1 MGASTPAQ
9 RLRFGDF
16 EIDRRTGEVRR
27 QGVRIKIAV
36 QPFQILSTL
45 VDRPGELVT
54 REELRQRLW
63 PSDTFVD
70 FEHSL
75 NSAVKKLRLALGDT
89 AEAPVFIETLP
100 RRGYRFLPPV
110 EAVIEPSSSAASD
123 GPSNATTTL
132 ENRSPEGVSHPGPR
146 RAAVIGM
153 ALAVT
158 AAVAA
163 LLLFRITA
171 ARHTASNVKLAP
183 LTAFPGQEVAP
194 SFSPDGTQVAF
205 AWTGDAPDAAE
216 GFDLYAKVVGT
227 ERPLRLTSHPAAWI
241 TPAWSPDGGSIAFA
255 RVSSAGES
263 GIYAVSALGGPE
275 RKLVAASFAPFWI
288 LSASALSWSPDGR
301 LLAYS
306 ETPPGGPVTMW
317 LLSVGNLQK
326 TRIEPAVACQDAW
339 NPTFSP
345 DGQTL
350 AFACSSSIGVWSI
363 YVQPLSGGAAT
374 RIAAATGFPGGLC
387 WTPDGSRIVFATASH
402 PGSGGELW
410 QVSTSGGS
418 PERLLF
424 AQDAYSPS
432 FSRSG
437 SRLAYARRFETINIW
452 RIDLAQ
458 SPPHPR
464 KLIASSRIQENP
476 QLSPDGSKIAF
487 ESTRSGTREIW
498 IAGSSGED
506 PVRLTSFGSHLTGTP
521 RWSADGRRI
530 LFDSRLRGQSDLY
543 VADAVQRMPHRL
555 SVSVPDDSV
564 GSWSQDGRSI
574 YFRSASSGSPQIW
587 KVSSEGG
594 TATQVTRRGGWNGFE
609 SADGSSLYYA
619 KQFVDAEIWRVPTG
633 GGEEGPLPGMPPVE
647 YSAWWVPTAAGI
659 YFIAEG
665 PVARVRF
672 YDFTTRAVKEIA
684 DLPGAPAPYVGG
696 ISVSR
701 DGRYVIYSQI
711 DETASDLMLV
721 DGLS

>member
-1 MGASTPAQ
+1 MGVSTRPY
-9 RLRFGDF
+9 RLRFGVF

-54 REELRQRLW
+54 REELQQRLW

-75 NSAVKKLRLALGDT
+75 NSAVKKLRLALGDV

-100 RRGYRFLPPV
+100 RRGYRFLPLV
-110 EAVIEPSSSAASD
+110 EAVIEPSSTAASD
-123 GPSNATTTL
+123 GLSTATTGT
-132 ENRSPEGVSHPGPR
+132 R
-146 RAAVIGM
+146 RAAVIGI
-153 ALAVT
+153 
-158 AAVAA
+158 AAVVTVAALA
-163 LLLFRITA
+163 LLLFRVTA
-171 ARHTASNVKLAP
+171 RSAASNVKLAP

-205 AWTGDAPDAAE
+205 AWTGDTPDAAE

-227 ERPLRLTSHPAAWI
+227 ERPLRLTAHPAAWI
-241 TPAWSPDGGSIAFA
+241 TPAWSPDGRSIAFS

-275 RKLVAASFAPFWI
+275 RKLVDASFAPFWI

-326 TRIEPAVACQDAW
+326 TKIEPAVACQDAW

-345 DGQTL
+345 EGNTL

-374 RIAAATGFPGGLC
+374 RVASATGFPGGLC
-387 WTPDGSRIVFATASH
+387 WTPDGSRIVFATATH

-410 QVSTSGGS
+410 QVSTSGGN

-432 FSRSG
+432 FSRRG
-437 SRLAYARRFETINIW
+437 NRLAYARRFETIDIW
-452 RIDLAQ
+452 RIDLSQ

-498 IAGSSGED
+498 IADSSGED
-506 PVRLTSFGSHLTGTP
+506 PVRLTSFGSPLTGTP
-521 RWSADGRRI
+521 RWSADGRRV
-530 LFDSRLRGQSDLY
+530 LFDSRVRGQSDLY
-543 VADAVQRMPHRL
+543 VADTAERMPHRL
-555 SVSVPDDSV
+555 SLSVADVSM
-564 GSWSQDGRSI
+564 GAWSQDGRWI
-574 YFRSASSGSPQIW
+574 YFVSTGSGSQQIW
-587 KVSSEGG
+587 RVSSEGG
-594 TATQVTRRGGWNGFE
+594 TALQLTKRGGWNAFE
-609 SADGSSLYYA
+609 SADGKLLYYA
-619 KQFVDAEIWRVPTG
+619 KQFVDAEIWRMPTG
-633 GGEEGPLPGMPPVE
+633 GGEEGPLPGMPHVE

-659 YFIAEG
+659 YFIAQG
-665 PVARVRF
+665 PVPQVRF
-672 YDFTTRAVKEIA
+672 YDFATRGVKEIA
-684 DLPGAPAPYVGG
+684 NLPGAPAPYVGG

>member
-1 MGASTPAQ
+1 MGVSTPPY
-9 RLRFGDF
+9 RLRFGVF

-75 NSAVKKLRLALGDT
+75 NSAVKKLRLALGDV

-110 EAVIEPSSSAASD
+110 EAVMEA
-123 GPSNATTTL
+123 
-132 ENRSPEGVSHPGPR
+132 ERHPGRR
-146 RAAVIGM
+146 RAAVIGI

-158 AAVAA
+158 AAVTA

-171 ARHTASNVKLAP
+171 RHAASNVKLAP

-205 AWTGDAPDAAE
+205 AWTGDTADAAE

-227 ERPLRLTSHPAAWI
+227 ERPLRLTTHPVAWI
-241 TPAWSPDGGSIAFA
+241 TPAWSPDGRSIAFS

-275 RKLVAASFAPFWI
+275 RKLVDASFAPFWI

-306 ETPPGGPVTMW
+306 ETPPGGPVSMW

-345 DGQTL
+345 EGNTL

-363 YVQPLSGGAAT
+363 YVQPFSGGAAK
-374 RIAAATGFPGGLC
+374 RVASATGFPGGLC
-387 WTPDGSRIVFATASH
+387 WTPDGSRIVFATA
-402 PGSGGELW
+402 
-410 QVSTSGGS
+410 TS
-418 PERLLF
+418 PMP
-424 AQDAYSPS
+424 A
-432 FSRSG
+432 
-437 SRLAYARRFETINIW
+437 
-452 RIDLAQ
+452 
-458 SPPHPR
+458 
-464 KLIASSRIQENP
+464 
-476 QLSPDGSKIAF
+476 GSK
-487 ESTRSGTREIW
+487 
-498 IAGSSGED
+498 
-506 PVRLTSFGSHLTGTP
+506 P
-521 RWSADGRRI
+521 
-530 LFDSRLRGQSDLY
+530 
-543 VADAVQRMPHRL
+543 
-555 SVSVPDDSV
+555 
-564 GSWSQDGRSI
+564 
-574 YFRSASSGSPQIW
+574 
-587 KVSSEGG
+587 
-594 TATQVTRRGGWNGFE
+594 
-609 SADGSSLYYA
+609 
-619 KQFVDAEIWRVPTG
+619 
-633 GGEEGPLPGMPPVE
+633 
-647 YSAWWVPTAAGI
+647 
-659 YFIAEG
+659 
-665 PVARVRF
+665 
-672 YDFTTRAVKEIA
+672 
-684 DLPGAPAPYVGG
+684 
-696 ISVSR
+696 
-701 DGRYVIYSQI
+701 
-711 DETASDLMLV
+711 
-721 DGLS
+721 

>member
-1 MGASTPAQ
+1 MGTSTPPH
-9 RLRFGDF
+9 RLRFGVF

-27 QGVRIKIAV
+27 EGVRIKIAV

-63 PSDTFVD
+63 PADTFVD

-75 NSAVKKLRLALGDT
+75 NSAVKKLRLALGDM

-110 EAVIEPSSSAASD
+110 EAVIEPSSS
-123 GPSNATTTL
+123 
-132 ENRSPEGVSHPGPR
+132 RSPEAVTHAVTR
-146 RAAVIGM
+146 RAAVIGV
-153 ALAVT
+153 AAAVT
-158 AAVAA
+158 VAVIA
-163 LLLFRITA
+163 LVLFRVT
-171 ARHTASNVKLAP
+171 ARHAASSVKLAP

-205 AWTGDAPDAAE
+205 AWTGDKPEAAE

-227 ERPLRLTSHPAAWI
+227 ERPLRLTTHPAAWI
-241 TPAWSPDGGSIAFA
+241 TPAWSPDGGTIAFS

-263 GIYAVSALGGPE
+263 GIYAVSALGGTE
-275 RKLVAASFAPFWI
+275 RKLVDASFAPFWI
-288 LSASALSWSPDGR
+288 LSAPALSWSPDGK

-317 LLSVGNLQK
+317 LLSVGSLQK
-326 TRIEPAVACQDAW
+326 TKIEPGVACQDAW

-345 DGQTL
+345 EGKTL
-350 AFACSSSIGVWSI
+350 AFACSSSIGVWSL

-374 RIAAATGFPGGLC
+374 RVASATGFPGGLC
-387 WTPDGSRIVFATASH
+387 WTPDGSRIVFATATH

-432 FSRSG
+432 FSRRG
-437 SRLAYARRFETINIW
+437 NRLAYARRFETIDIW
-452 RIDLAQ
+452 RIDL
-458 SPPHPR
+458 SHDPPQPR

-498 IAGSSGED
+498 IADSSGED
-506 PVRLTSFGSHLTGTP
+506 PVRLTSFGSPLTGTP
-521 RWSADGRRI
+521 RWSADGRRV
-530 LFDSRLRGQSDLY
+530 LFDSRARGESDLY
-543 VADAVQRMPHRL
+543 VADAAERMPHRL
-555 SVSVPDDSV
+555 SVNVADVSM
-564 GSWSQDGRSI
+564 GAWSQDGRWI
-574 YFRSASSGSPQIW
+574 YFGSTGSGSQQIW
-587 KVSSEGG
+587 RVSSEGG
-594 TATQVTRRGGWNGFE
+594 TAIQLTRRGGWNAFE
-609 SADGSSLYYA
+609 SADGRLLYYA
-619 KQFVDAEIWRVPTG
+619 KQFVDAEIWRMPTG
-633 GGEEGPLPGMPPVE
+633 GGEEGPLPGMPHVE

-659 YFIAEG
+659 YFIAQG
-665 PVARVRF
+665 PVPRVRF
-672 YDFTTRAVKEIA
+672 YDFATRAVKAIA

-696 ISVSR
+696 ISVSK